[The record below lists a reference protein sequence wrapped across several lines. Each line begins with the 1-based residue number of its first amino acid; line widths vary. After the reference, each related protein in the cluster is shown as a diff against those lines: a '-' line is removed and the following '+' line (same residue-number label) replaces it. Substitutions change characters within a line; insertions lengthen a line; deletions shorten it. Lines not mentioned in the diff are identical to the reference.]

1 MSAKDRAIRKSLRR
15 SDLESFVADNGLLD
29 PIQLRRLK
37 RWDVL
42 DSLRSELAPADINEL
57 WEYANEQLKHLD
69 PKQTLDGVL
78 VGEDDPIIQEL
89 FEARRGIYLA
99 QVELFKLL
107 DNPSEVKSRVGEIRL
122 QIVEHYATLKRLRNT
137 KT

>member
-57 WEYANEQLKHLD
+57 WEYANDQLKHLD

-78 VGEDDPIIQEL
+78 VGDHDPKVQEL

-99 QVELFKLL
+99 QVELFRLL
-107 DNPSEVKSRVGEIRL
+107 DNPSEVKSKVAEISS
-122 QIVEHYATLKRLRNT
+122 QVVKHYATLTRLRNT
-137 KT
+137 TT